1 MFKSTMNKGVTMK
14 FENGYKISIQ
24 FGEINYCTTQQQ
36 STEETSALSAEVAIF
51 EKDKMLKVFPSYGD
65 NKDYV
70 EGWVDTDKVAKIIEI
85 TSNASSQKDIKVGL
99 ANLIYNKDSEYVK

>member
-51 EKDKMLKVFPSYGD
+51 KKDKILKVFPSYGNNTD
-65 NKDYV
+65 SV
-70 EGWVDTDKVAKIIEI
+70 EGWMSTDDVAEVISI
-85 TSNASSQKDIKVGL
+85 TSNASSQKDIEMGL
-99 ANLIYNKDSEYVK
+99 ANLKYDKNSNYVK